1 MSAVAWETR
10 MEADA
15 PPEHRGSGRDDVA
28 MMVARRGRSELV
40 HARFRDLP
48 RHLEA
53 GDLLVVNTSA
63 TIPAALDATL
73 DGRPVELRLSMPAGA
88 SDWVVELRRPDLSP
102 FGRPPAGAR
111 VDLPGSGS
119 AQLVTPWA
127 GSPRLAVAHLSL
139 PEPLEAYLARHGRPV
154 RYDYVPREWPIEA
167 YQTVFSRDP
176 GSAEM
181 PSAGRP
187 FTHELVTELVTA
199 GIVVAPITLHT
210 GLSSPERGEPPAP
223 ERYRV
228 PEPTARLVNHTHA
241 TGGRVVAVGT
251 TVVRALETNAR
262 PDGLASPGE
271 GWTRLVV
278 TPERGLHVVDG
289 LLTGWHEP
297 ESSHLEMLE
306 AAAGRQLV
314 QRSYAEAGRRG
325 YLWHEFGDV
334 HLILP

>member
-1 MSAVAWETR
+1 MSAVEWEIR
-10 MEADA
+10 LEADA
-15 PPEHRGSGRDDVA
+15 PPEQRGSGRDDVA
-28 MMVARRGRSELV
+28 MLVARRGRTELV
-40 HARFRDLP
+40 HARFPDLP
-48 RHLEA
+48 EYLEP

-63 TIPAALDATL
+63 TIPAALDGTL
-73 DGRPVELRLSMPAGA
+73 DGQPVELRLSMPAGG

-102 FGRPPAGAR
+102 FGRPPSDAMLGLPAGA
-111 VDLPGSGS
+111 S
-119 AQLVTPWA
+119 AHLLTPWA

-139 PEPLEAYLARHGRPV
+139 PEPLEAYLGRHGRPV
-154 RYDYVPREWPIEA
+154 RYDYVPRPWPIEA

-187 FTHELVTELVTA
+187 FTHELVTRLVTA
-199 GIVVAPITLHT
+199 GVVVAPITLHT

-228 PEPTARLVNHTHA
+228 PAPTAQLVNHTHA
-241 TGGRVVAVGT
+241 AGGKVVAVGT
-251 TVVRALETNAR
+251 TVVRALETVAR
-262 PDGLASPGE
+262 PDGSASPGE
-271 GWTRLVV
+271 GWTRLMV
-278 TPERGLHVVDG
+278 TPGRGLHVVDG

-306 AAAGRQLV
+306 AAAGRELI
-314 QRSYAEAGRRG
+314 QRSYAEAGRGG